1 LSPFFAGNRIK
12 CPHCKRAL
20 ERNGFGPLRL
30 ERGFG
35 IRLRANVAMTY
46 VCRDRT
52 AAAVVCSGAAPGKSS
67 VHFTIWDD
75 KLVETLPPVI
85 VASFSSVFS
94 KKAIISTE
102 LVTLLSTLREY
113 GVTFATMNRA
123 ATETVATA
131 LLDLD
136 SLRIAKWHHRR
147 SNPVFVRGSA
157 IQTPRLDC
165 SLPTCMLAVATDRMK
180 MAYKLNAKT
189 GELPATSILEGGG
202 MVAAVPLAPGNVL
215 VPCAST
221 SQTAAPPSFP
231 TANASRLR
239 TEPSTRAWLV
249 VPAHVAPAT
258 REHSG
263 QHMPCPACGVLR
275 HGSNECVLYRWI
287 KDNSRP

>member
-1 LSPFFAGNRIK
+1 
-12 CPHCKRAL
+12 
-20 ERNGFGPLRL
+20 
-30 ERGFG
+30 
-35 IRLRANVAMTY
+35 MTY

-52 AAAVVCSGAAPGKSS
+52 AAAVVCSGAALENHPSISPFGM
-67 VHFTIWDD
+67 I
-75 KLVETLPPVI
+75 ETLPPVI

-189 GELPATSILEGGG
+189 GELPATSTLEVGG
-202 MVAAVPLAPGNVL
+202 MVAACTRKCFGTLGVNQPNCCSCFVSDCKCFSFTNGAVHACLAGCSC
-215 VPCAST
+215 PCRSSYART
-221 SQTAAPPSFP
+221 FWTAHAVSCVRRV
-231 TANASRLR
+231 ASRLQR
-239 TEPSTRAWLV
+239 VRALSV
-249 VPAHVAPAT
+249 
-258 REHSG
+258 
-263 QHMPCPACGVLR
+263 
-275 HGSNECVLYRWI
+275 
-287 KDNSRP
+287 D